1 MDIVRVEAYIDGAD
15 SPLVTITEPPF
26 RVRLDPAELG
36 EGVHVL
42 TVVTEYQDGSSDQHR
57 YVFDVS
63 RKNQTFAGHISQA
76 PLRAPIEVD
85 LVDAVEIDN
94 PTPPNIFVYAILPLV
109 LFLGV
114 TLVSW
119 WIAVRAERA
128 VTDQP
133 TKIETLARSVAKVA
147 PTSAVAAADGASLY
161 AANCASCHGN
171 EGQGMGEV
179 FPALAGND
187 ALANGEYV
195 VKIILEGEPGTAMP
209 AFGDRLSDEEVA
221 ALASYIRNSWGNE
234 FGPVTV
240 SEVAA
245 ARR

>member
-1 MDIVRVEAYIDGAD
+1 MDILRVEVYLDESAE
-15 SPLVTITEPPF
+15 PLAIVTEPPF
-26 RVRLDPAELG
+26 RVRLEPEQLG
-36 EGVHVL
+36 EGVHTL
-42 TVVTEYQDGSSDQHR
+42 TVVTHYQDGSSDRHN
-57 YVFDVS
+57 YVFDVT
-63 RKNQTFAGHISQA
+63 RKDSVYAGHVSQA
-76 PLRAPIEVD
+76 PLRSPVEVD
-85 LVDAVEIDN
+85 LVDPFEIED
-94 PTPPNIFVYAILPLV
+94 PPRPSVFVYAILPLI
-109 LFLGV
+109 LFLGIAV
-114 TLVSW
+114 VSW
-119 WIAVRAERA
+119 VIAIRAENA
-128 VTDQP
+128 VTDYPQV
-133 TKIETLARSVAKVA
+133 EALARSVAKVA

-195 VKIILEGEPGTAMP
+195 VKMILEGKPGSSMP

-221 ALASYIRNSWGNE
+221 ALAGYIRNSWGNE